1 MLSQRP
7 IAQAMNPLAK
17 RTIAINF
24 VNTELK
30 MEVRDPHV
38 EWELRHSG
46 QTLYVVLGDL
56 IMLCMCMGG
65 RHLAK

>member
-46 QTLYVVLGDL
+46 QTLYAVLGDL